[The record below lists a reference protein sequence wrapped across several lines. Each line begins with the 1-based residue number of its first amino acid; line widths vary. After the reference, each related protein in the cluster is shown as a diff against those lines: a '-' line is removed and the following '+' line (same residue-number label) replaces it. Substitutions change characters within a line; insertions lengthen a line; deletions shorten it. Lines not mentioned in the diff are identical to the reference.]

1 MESEGLLLEQG
12 LDGSLGLGLVVG
24 VDGVLAL
31 GLDGGLALGLDGVLA
46 LGLDGALALALALEL
61 AFLCLQI
68 EDIEKPS
75 EEGLV

>member
-1 MESEGLLLEQG
+1 MACCWSLVV
-12 LDGSLGLGLVVG
+12 DGALGLGLVVDGVLGLVVAVG
-24 VDGVLAL
+24 VDGVL
-31 GLDGGLALGLDGVLA
+31 
-46 LGLDGALALALALEL
+46 ALALALALEL